1 MIARGLLRALGAWLG
16 ALCLVAALS
25 SASAEPQ
32 TRDRAPSFL
41 RISLDPAS
49 LNMVTTGGEDAVDV
63 DGEIENFSD
72 KPVTDVE
79 ARLQRAP
86 AVLDAAGLAASLT
99 DPEETYDTLGPFQLI
114 AEHIAAHAKARFH
127 LSLPLRGS
135 ADSLQIPNPGVYP
148 MLVNVNGTPD
158 SGVHARLD
166 DLRFLLPVLGLPA
179 APGLPAQPAKID
191 RPARLG
197 LVLPFADEPRWA
209 PGSIEGDGLVR
220 LTDDELAGELAP
232 DGRLGVLLAGFERL
246 RHAAEPTANA
256 LRQGVCVAVDPDL
269 LRTVNAMTGDYLVQS
284 PRDGLVAGK
293 GSAAARDWL
302 ARLRAATAGQC
313 VVAMPFAHADLAALA
328 QSADPQLQKIALDQA
343 GDFVDNFLSV
353 TSVRGL
359 IVSANTRIGKPVA
372 DMLSAKGFHTV
383 LTPRATEL
391 PDASEALG
399 PGLAAVHFDSTTS
412 TLLGSLGS
420 RNSPGLPPQDRTAQ
434 RQSAVA
440 ALLWPALQS
449 SNPGQLP
456 TTGGLELLV
465 PPSVWS
471 PSQADFDALIF
482 AASIALQAGIA
493 KPISWNPVSG
503 PRAFGAG
510 ANATAEQEVAVAAPK
525 TLLKPLPG
533 SVIDAANQV
542 RGVVDQLAAGIVDQP
557 DDPMTAER
565 YARSWNEQLLR
576 TLASGP
582 SADGA
587 PERMDRLGSALDA
600 ATASVC
606 PVDPGKPYTLFTED
620 GSLPV
625 VVRNGL
631 PVSMRVQLAVRAP
644 SGVEVS
650 ALGPE
655 TVPAHGSRVLSLPAR
670 VKAPKLS
677 PVEIELRTVSGLNLG
692 NLVTV
697 SVQSSQYRG
706 LVAVVTAVVGALLLA
721 LMARRLWR
729 RITGKGGPGGRL
741 KPDEHDRKMAG
752 LGFRERTLVESR
764 HGALPP
770 DDD

>member
-1 MIARGLLRALGAWLG
+1 VIPRGLLRVLGAWLS
-16 ALCLVAALS
+16 ALCLVWTFVP
-25 SASAEPQ
+25 ASAEPQ
-32 TRDRAPSFL
+32 TRDRAPRFL
-41 RISLDPAS
+41 RLSLNPAS
-49 LNMVTTGGEDAVDV
+49 LNVVTTGAENSVAV

-72 KPVTDVE
+72 KPVTEVE

-86 AVLDAAGLAASLT
+86 AVLDSAGLDASLT

-114 AEHIAAHAKARFH
+114 ADHIAAHAKARFH

-135 ADSLQIPNPGVYP
+135 EDSLQISNPGVYP

-166 DLRFLLPVLGLPA
+166 DLRFLLPVLGLPS
-179 APGLPAQPAKID
+179 APGLTAQPAKID
-191 RPARLG
+191 HPARLG
-197 LVLPFADEPRWA
+197 LVLPFADDPRWA
-209 PGSIEGDGLVR
+209 PGSLEGDGLVR
-220 LTDDELAGELAP
+220 LTDDELAAELAP

-246 RHAAEPTANA
+246 RHATDPTAKA
-256 LRQGVCVAVDPDL
+256 LRQGVCAAVDPDL

-284 PRDGLVAGK
+284 PRGGLVAGK
-293 GSAAARDWL
+293 GSAAARNWL
-302 ARLRAATAGQC
+302 ARLRAALAGQC
-313 VVAMPFAHADLAALA
+313 VIALPFAHADLGALA

-353 TSVRGL
+353 SSVRGL
-359 IVSANTRIGKPVA
+359 IASANTKIGKPVA

-391 PDASEALG
+391 PDESEALG

-412 TLLGSLGS
+412 ALLGSLGS
-420 RNSPGLPPQDRTAQ
+420 QPLPGLPPQDHTAQ

-440 ALLWPALQS
+440 ALLWPGLQP

-471 PSQADFDALIF
+471 PSQEDFDALIF

-493 KPISWNPVSG
+493 KPISWSPASG

-510 ANATAEQEVAVAAPK
+510 ANAPAAQGITVAEPK
-525 TLLKPLPG
+525 TLHKPMPRNL
-533 SVIDAANQV
+533 IEDANQI
-542 RGVVDQLAAGIVDQP
+542 RGVIDQLAAGIVDQP

-565 YARSWNEQLLR
+565 YVRSWNEQLLR
-576 TLASGP
+576 TFASGP
-582 SADGA
+582 SAEGA
-587 PERMDRLGSALDA
+587 QERMNQLGSALDA

-631 PVSMRVQLAVRAP
+631 PVSMRVQFAVRAP

-650 ALGPE
+650 TPGPE
-655 TVPAHGSRVLSLPAR
+655 TVPAHGSRVLPLPAR

-692 NLVTV
+692 NPVTV

-706 LVAVVTAVVGALLLA
+706 LLMAVTAAIGGLLLA
-721 LMARRLWR
+721 LMALRLWR
-729 RITGKGGPGGRL
+729 RITGRGSPGGRL